1 MFSFK
6 GRATLNLIHSQ
17 LTVSHCQRALC
28 GPGATCSCVSDFSV
42 LIIVY
47 IYFNM
52 TIIMDDCCS
61 TKGFLQI
68 NMEGEKRT
76 VKLQWPQLF
85 LSVLVLLGRWLGEA
99 GEQAG

>member
-1 MFSFK
+1 
-6 GRATLNLIHSQ
+6 
-17 LTVSHCQRALC
+17 
-28 GPGATCSCVSDFSV
+28 
-42 LIIVY
+42 
-47 IYFNM
+47 
-52 TIIMDDCCS
+52 MDDCCS

-76 VKLQWPQLF
+76 VKLQCPQLF